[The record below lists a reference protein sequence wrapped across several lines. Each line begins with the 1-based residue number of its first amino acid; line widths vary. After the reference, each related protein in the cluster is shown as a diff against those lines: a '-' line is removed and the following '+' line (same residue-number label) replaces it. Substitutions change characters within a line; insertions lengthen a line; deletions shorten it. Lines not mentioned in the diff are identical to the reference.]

1 MVTLKQL
8 LLLERQFLH
17 PHPLCLNE
25 AWRCRFLRWK
35 ACQGLKRGLFNLCKG
50 VWALSPIFSRDVENS
65 KAEGKKKTAAW
76 EDEGGKKTRQQ
87 QLAAK
92 HWFEPLLIYMFH
104 TETSSDFSEMRQLK
118 ERERKKVGVFYGS
131 RWHRTKERFILIKPS
146 PYRLCWIS
154 KENQSCVSVNPVVWL
169 TSHYVAG
176 KVEEDCQV
184 KTTPFRWIF
193 Y

>member
-1 MVTLKQL
+1 MVTLRQL

-25 AWRCRFLRWK
+25 AWRCRFIRWK
-35 ACQGLKRGLFNLCKG
+35 ACQGLKRGLFNLCKR

-65 KAEGKKKTAAW
+65 KAEGKKTSTW
-76 EDEGGKKTRQQ
+76 EEGGKKTWQQQ

-92 HWFEPLLIYMFH
+92 HWFEPQLIYMFH
-104 TETSSDFSEMRQLK
+104 TETSCDFSEMRQLK
-118 ERERKKVGVFYGS
+118 ERKRKKVFFYGPC
-131 RWHRTKERFILIKPS
+131 WHRTKGRFILIKPS

-154 KENQSCVSVNPVVWL
+154 KENQSRVSVPPVIWL